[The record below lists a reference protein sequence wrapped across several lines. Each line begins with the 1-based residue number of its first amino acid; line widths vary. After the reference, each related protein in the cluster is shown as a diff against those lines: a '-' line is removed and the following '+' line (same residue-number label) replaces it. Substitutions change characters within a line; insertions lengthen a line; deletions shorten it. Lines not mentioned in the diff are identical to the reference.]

1 MVVFVC
7 EDSPE
12 GIFTGVYDAWN
23 SRLGHENV
31 RLEVQGEYNYSLFSE
46 YREVAVDRL
55 KAQKVVRSVRRS
67 LSELAYSWIYRTALS
82 EREDRAEAVYRFLVC
97 GFSAGVAGR
106 RITENLQIPAV
117 QTVFQINRAVANEAH
132 LQTEF
137 MRFAEYS
144 DQVLFSEIG
153 PKNRVTALLMPYFT
167 DRLPSEPFII
177 YDKNHQEEKE
187 EKNEI
192 NDIIPNTKE
201 KDDRKKLLVVEDND
215 EFRNYLTEQL
225 SECYRVIDA
234 SNGEEAEK
242 LILSEYPDL
251 IISDLMMPKMD
262 GIELC
267 QRVKSNIQ
275 TSHTPFILLTA
286 RTSDESKMEGYEAGA
301 DSYISKPFSFE
312 LLCIRI
318 KKLIEQQEN
327 RKMLFHKT
335 IEITPSSITTTSLDE
350 ELVRKALH
358 FVEENIDNPEY
369 SIEDLSKDLGLSKTH
384 LNRKLQS
391 IVDLTPL
398 QFIRSIRLKRAAQLL
413 TNSQYNINEISYM
426 VGFNTLKYFN
436 SHFKEEFQMTPSQYR
451 EKNKG

>member
-1 MVVFVC
+1 GNIIQFIKDIYLQFKELSTTKNIDFTLETSVDYLLINYDHDMMYKIINNLLSNAFKFTPQNGHIQLTVNKADRNDKEYIMIEVSDTGC
-7 EDSPE
+7 
-12 GIFTGVYDAWN
+12 GIDEKDLPHIFERFYQIKDDNAPAGSGIGLHLVKEYA
-23 SRLGHENV
+23 RLHNG
-31 RLEVQGEYNYSLFSE
+31 
-46 YREVAVDRL
+46 D
-55 KAQKVVRSVRRS
+55 
-67 LSELAYSWIYRTALS
+67 
-82 EREDRAEAVYRFLVC
+82 
-97 GFSAGVAGR
+97 
-106 RITENLQIPAV
+106 ITV
-117 QTVFQINRAVANEAH
+117 SSQIN
-132 LQTEF
+132 
-137 MRFAEYS
+137 
-144 DQVLFSEIG
+144 IG
-153 PKNRVTALLMPYFT
+153 STFTVYIPVDLPKSN
-167 DRLPSEPFII
+167 
-177 YDKNHQEEKE
+177 DKNHQEEKE

-192 NDIIPNTKE
+192 NDIIPDTKE